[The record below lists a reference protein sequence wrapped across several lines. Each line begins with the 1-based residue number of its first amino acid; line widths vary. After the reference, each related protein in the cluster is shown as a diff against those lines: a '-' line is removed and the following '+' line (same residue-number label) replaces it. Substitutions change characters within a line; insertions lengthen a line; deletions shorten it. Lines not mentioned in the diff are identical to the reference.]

1 MNPHDDGEW
10 KCLVDIGTA
19 YSLNWRTW
27 KEGSEKKVSRIKMNM
42 IYLRLWKTLL
52 IELKQALLGY

>member
-10 KCLVDIGTA
+10 KFLVDIGTA

-27 KEGSEKKVSRIKMNM
+27 KEGSEKKVSRNKRNM
-42 IYLRLWKTLL
+42 IYLRLRKTLL

>member
-27 KEGSEKKVSRIKMNM
+27 KEGSEKKVSRIKMN
-42 IYLRLWKTLL
+42 I
-52 IELKQALLGY
+52 